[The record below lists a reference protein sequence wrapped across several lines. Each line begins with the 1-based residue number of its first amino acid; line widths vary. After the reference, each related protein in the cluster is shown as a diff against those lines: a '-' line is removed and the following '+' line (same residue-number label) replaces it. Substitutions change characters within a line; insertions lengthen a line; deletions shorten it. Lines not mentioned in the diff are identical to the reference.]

1 VKKYAVIVAGGNG
14 SRMNTA
20 TPKQFLLLKGKPVIY
35 HTLNVFLQ
43 AYSDIE
49 IILVLPKEH
58 LSEGQKIINEYFRNN
73 SIQIVAGGDTRFH
86 SVKNGLQLI
95 KEESIVFVHDGVR
108 CLLTTNLIHNCYE
121 TAVKLGSAIPVI
133 DSKDSVRIVAG
144 ESNEAID
151 RNKIKLVQT
160 PQTFA
165 SSILLKAFSCE
176 YKNSFTDEAA
186 VVEDFGTTIHLV
198 SGEADNIK
206 ITNPIDLI
214 VAEKILETK

>member
-1 VKKYAVIVAGGNG
+1 VKKYAVIVAGGSG

-35 HTLNVFLQ
+35 YTLNAFLQ
-43 AYSDIE
+43 AYNDIE

-58 LSEGQKIINEYFRNN
+58 LPKGQKIINEYFSKN
-73 SIQIVAGGDTRFH
+73 SIQIVAGGDTRFN
-86 SVKNGLQLI
+86 SVKNGLQLV

-108 CLLTTNLIHNCYE
+108 CLLTTNLIHRCYG
-121 TAVKLGSAIPVI
+121 TAVKHGSAIPVI
-133 DSKDSVRIVAG
+133 DSKDSVRIVQG
-144 ESNEAID
+144 ETNEAID

-165 SSILLKAFSCE
+165 GSILLKAFDCE
-176 YKNSFTDEAA
+176 YKSSFTDEAA
-186 VVEDFGTTIHLV
+186 VVEDFGATIHLV